1 MALTIGSFKNANFQ
15 TRFLLNCS
23 ANFAPRGAL
32 RRYTSE
38 IVAVQKLSTLQA
50 YGRSVLGY
58 IEVDLLSTQE
68 KINPRRRY
76 AP

>member
-1 MALTIGSFKNANFQ
+1 MLI
-15 TRFLLNCS
+15 LNIILI
-23 ANFAPRGAL
+23 NIE
-32 RRYTSE
+32 TSHEVGE

-68 KINPRRRY
+68 KNQSQAALRAVAAKCRQTSSF
-76 AP
+76 